1 MEENCNILFIKVYLS
16 HANRVI
22 SSYVADERFDKI
34 RRAKIEMQILAEIE
48 KSMFPIAVRIAW
60 ISMVIH
66 TNTFDIYWLG
76 QQDLHKLSK
85 YAIKRMEPDM
95 SLADKLISPSPS
107 ASSSSRESSPLNSE
121 LEFTALSDSEMSA
134 DLSAPI
140 LGTQDPEVPPTTP
153 TKTTTTRNIVTR
165 AAPTKK
171 PTSVRKGRAPAKKKL
186 SPAAVGELEKSTDII
201 EPDKQESDSKP
212 VPIDPELLNSAGKGT
227 IFPSEEILETSEA
240 AAPVGVLK
248 KRQTVNTRG
257 RGGKKKN
264 APRQTKAPKAPAA
277 PPGMGM
283 GKGKGKGKGE
293 HP

>member
-60 ISMVIH
+60 ISMVVH

-107 ASSSSRESSPLNSE
+107 ASPSSSRESSPLNSE
-121 LEFTALSDSEMSA
+121 FRFTALSDSEMSA
-134 DLSAPI
+134 DLGAPI

-153 TKTTTTRNIVTR
+153 TKATATRNIVTR
-165 AAPTKK
+165 AAPAKK
-171 PTSVRKGRAPAKKKL
+171 PTSVRKGRVPAKKKL
-186 SPAAVGELEKSTDII
+186 SPGAVGELEKSADII

-212 VPIDPELLNSAGKGT
+212 VPIDPELLDSADRGT
-227 IFPSEEILETSEA
+227 LFPSEEIFETSET

-248 KRQTVNTRG
+248 KRQTANTRG

-264 APRQTKAPKAPAA
+264 VRFDLPDY
-277 PPGMGM
+277 
-283 GKGKGKGKGE
+283 
-293 HP
+293 